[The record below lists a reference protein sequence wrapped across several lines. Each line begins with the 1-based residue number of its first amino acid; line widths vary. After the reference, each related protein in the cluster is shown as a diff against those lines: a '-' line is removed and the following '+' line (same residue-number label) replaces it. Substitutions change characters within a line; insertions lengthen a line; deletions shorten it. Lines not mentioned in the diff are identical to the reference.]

1 MHVSESPPR
10 LSTEVHRF
18 LCSGAKNWARDIEIA
33 VEMDSWPEEEDTA
46 GNIPETG
53 EKKVL
58 GIELHGIASTFQMV
72 SSVPSKELLSSL
84 GYKLTEPSELHCCAT
99 VVGRV
104 IPQPHSVALI
114 SGSFSTYPLE
124 SFACI

>member
-46 GNIPETG
+46 ETG

-58 GIELHGIASTFQMV
+58 GIELHGIASTFQME
-72 SSVPSKELLSSL
+72 SSLPSKELLSSL